1 LDFANALGV
10 HQVNFAREETGA
22 RLLLFAY
29 SVFMCRNQRT
39 QFFRSSNQKC
49 SLVYEVRILFNT
61 LAAIIAPC

>member
-10 HQVNFAREETGA
+10 YQVNFAREETGN
-22 RLLLFAY
+22 RLLLFAH

-39 QFFRSSNQKC
+39 QFFRSSNQKY